1 MMLGLVLSLIAGS
14 LVSLQNIFNSKMN
27 QRIGSWATTTWVL
40 FLGFVASFGIGL
52 AVEGKGMLT
61 LQHMQ
66 PWYWFSGMIGV
77 GVVFCLMQSMKLLA
91 PTFAIAVVM
100 TAQLGFALIW
110 DSLGWMGLEKVPLTP
125 NKVIGVLVIVAGI
138 VVFKIG
144 EGRVPAGKS
153 AAVQKVTAAFEEG
166 NS

>member
-27 QRIGSWATTTWVL
+27 QRIGSWATTAWVL
-40 FLGFVASFGIGL
+40 LLGFVASFGIGL
-52 AVEGKGMLT
+52 AIEGRGMLS

-100 TAQLGFALIW
+100 TSQLGFALIW

-144 EGRVPAGKS
+144 EGRLQSNK
-153 AAVQKVTAAFEEG
+153 AAVQKEAAAIHQG
-166 NS
+166 NG

>member
-1 MMLGLVLSLIAGS
+1 MILGLVLSLIAGS
-14 LVSLQNIFNSKMN
+14 LVSVQNIFNSKMN

-40 FLGFVASFGIGL
+40 FLGFVASIGIGL
-52 AVEGKGMLT
+52 AVEGKGLLT
-61 LQHMQ
+61 LQHIQ

-100 TAQLGFALIW
+100 TSQLGFALIW

-144 EGRVPAGKS
+144 EGRLPVGKS
-153 AAVQKVTAAFEEG
+153 AAVQKETAAVEQG
-166 NS
+166 NR